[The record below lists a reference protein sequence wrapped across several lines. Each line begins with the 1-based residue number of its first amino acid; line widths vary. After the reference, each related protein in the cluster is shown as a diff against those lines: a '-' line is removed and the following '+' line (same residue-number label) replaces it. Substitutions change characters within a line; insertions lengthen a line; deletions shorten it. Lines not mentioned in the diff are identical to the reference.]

1 MNSVISIVGGSQ
13 RATEIVEYHHRY
25 FKNFNFYDV
34 RRKVFS
40 KKVDEKRNHDFI
52 PVQYIESELRSSSNV

>member
-1 MNSVISIVGGSQ
+1 MNSIISIVGGSK
-13 RATEIVEYHHRY
+13 RAIEIVDYHHRY
-25 FKNFNFYDV
+25 FKNFYFYDV

-52 PVQYIESELRSSSNV
+52 PVQYIESELKASSSI